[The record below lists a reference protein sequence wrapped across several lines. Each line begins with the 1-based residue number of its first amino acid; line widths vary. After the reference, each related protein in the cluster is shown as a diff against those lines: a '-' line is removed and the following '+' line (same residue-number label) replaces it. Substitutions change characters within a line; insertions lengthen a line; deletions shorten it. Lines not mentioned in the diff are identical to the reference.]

1 MPKKL
6 RVALIELSTSHDE
19 CLYAQV
25 KMLKSDKNIHLT
37 LICNEKH
44 RDNVKYYD
52 LVNTIEFVQIN
63 KGIHVWL
70 DLFRV
75 RKMMLKGNFD
85 KIVFNT
91 AQGPLLKKLLML
103 PFGKTDMIGTLHN
116 TNKLNGSVGQKII
129 SKKIRKYFVLN
140 DYLLDTIRPKDH
152 PALQF
157 ASYYPIFFPTFPEI
171 NVTKKENEIW
181 ICVPGQVELKRRDY
195 NSLFDSIE
203 KTGIKAAVRF
213 ILLGRCS
220 HAHGDG
226 NQVKD
231 WILQNNLT
239 DHFMLFDDFISPE
252 LFHSILKKCDYVL
265 PLIHP
270 LHKSF
275 DLYKTQVSGAY
286 NLAFA
291 YKKPLLME
299 KSFSLYTDFKD
310 NSVFYDCNQ
319 IMETL
324 NNVKPDSS
332 AAFYT
337 EEKWNFEF
345 QKNKYLSFIFS

>member
-6 RVALIELSTSHDE
+6 HVALIELSTSHDE

-25 KMLKSDKNIHLT
+25 KMLKADHSIHLT
-37 LICNEKH
+37 LICHEKH

-52 LVNTIEFVQIN
+52 LVNTIEYVPIS
-63 KGIHVWL
+63 KGINLWL

-75 RKMMLKGNFD
+75 RNIILKGNFD
-85 KIVFNT
+85 KIIFNT
-91 AQGPLLKKLLML
+91 AQGTLLKKLLML
-103 PFGKTDMIGTLHN
+103 PFGNTEMIGTLHN

-140 DYLLDTIRPKDH
+140 DYLLDNINPKDH
-152 PALQF
+152 PALRF
-157 ASYYPIFFPTFPEI
+157 SSYYPIFFPPFPEMDVAK
-171 NVTKKENEIW
+171 NENEIW
-181 ICVPGQVELKRRDY
+181 ICIPGQVELKRRDY
-195 NSLFDSIE
+195 TSLFDSIE
-203 KTGIKAAVRF
+203 KTGISPSIRF

-226 NQVKD
+226 TYIKN
-231 WILQNNLT
+231 WILQHNLT
-239 DHFMLFDDFISPE
+239 DYFMLFDDFISPQ
-252 LFHSILKKCDYVL
+252 LFHSILKKCDYIL

-270 LHKSF
+270 QHESF

-299 KSFSLYTDFKD
+299 KSFATYADFKN
-310 NSVFYDCNQ
+310 NSVFYDSNQ
-319 IMETL
+319 IIETI
-324 NNVKPDSS
+324 NNEKPNNS
-332 AAFYT
+332 ATFYT
-337 EEKWNFEF
+337 EDKWNFDF
-345 QKNKYLSFIFS
+345 QKNKYLHFIFS